1 MEKLSVRQDVAL
13 IFIVTENLK
22 ARLLEEFTNAEADV
36 QREIEQFDFR
46 AKHALA
52 ELQRADLNRAMA
64 ARQQIEVEKRRLDAV
79 KAEILQQK
87 QEIEALSLG
96 SEYPR
101 GTVEGVVEV
110 TQGDNLFEKLAGSQL
125 IVRDGVIIEI
135 RKRSFTEAD
144 VIIPQQQILTSGQ

>member
-1 MEKLSVRQDVAL
+1 MEKLRVRQDVAL

-22 ARLLEEFTNAEADV
+22 TRLMEEFATAETDV

-64 ARQQIEVEKRRLDAV
+64 ARQQIEVEKRRLETV

-87 QEIEALSLG
+87 AEIEALTIG

-101 GTVEGVVEV
+101 GTIEGVVDVSE
-110 TQGDNLFEKLAGSQL
+110 GDNLFEKLAGSQL
-125 IVRDGVIIEI
+125 IVRDGVILEI
-135 RKRSFTEAD
+135 RKRSFTETD
-144 VIIPQQQILTSGQ
+144 VIIPQQQVLTPGQ

>member
-1 MEKLSVRQDVAL
+1 MEKLRVRQDVAL
-13 IFIVTENLK
+13 IFIVTDNLK
-22 ARLLEEFTNAEADV
+22 KRLLEEFTTAEADV

-87 QEIEALSLG
+87 AEIEALTIG

-101 GTVEGVVEV
+101 GTIEGVVDVSE
-110 TQGDNLFEKLAGSQL
+110 GDNLFEKLAGAQL

-135 RKRSFTEAD
+135 RKRSFDETD
-144 VIIPQQQILTSGQ
+144 VIIPQQQILSPGQ